1 MLVSVSEIL
10 ASTPTI
16 KPEITTEEEA
26 REGEIEESKRKR
38 KRKRE
43 RKDYQ

>member
-26 REGEIEESKRKR
+26 QGGNQRE
-38 KRKRE
+38 
-43 RKDYQ
+43 